1 MPQIFKIGS
10 YWVYFWSNE
19 GEPIEPVHVHVSYGK
34 PRQNATKVWITKR
47 GKCLVEYSRSDIPPH
62 VLRDIVKMIEARS
75 DEIVRRWVDY
85 FGDVSYFC

>member
-1 MPQIFKIGS
+1 MKDKRITFRLTQEE
-10 YWVYFWSNE
+10 WVMLKDYADRHEETLS
-19 GEPIEPVHVHVSYGK
+19 
-34 PRQNATKVWITKR
+34 Q
-47 GKCLVEYSRSDIPPH
+47 